1 MTSAQRTNQFGQPIG
16 EDVVDWQPPPPPSAV
31 VLRGTHCVLE
41 PLDADRHAD
50 DLFAAYAAAPD
61 DRDWTYLPLGPFATI
76 EDFRAWAEP
85 AAAGQ
90 DPLLF
95 AVVDTATERAVG
107 TLALMRQDPANGVVE
122 VGYVMFSRALQGT
135 RASTESQYLLMRHA
149 FELGYRRY
157 EWKCDSLNEP
167 SRRAAARLGFTY
179 EGTFRQLVVYKGR
192 TRDTA
197 WFSILDTE
205 WPGLR
210 TAFEAWLDPSNFD
223 DDGRQRRSLRTQP
236 QNP

>member
-1 MTSAQRTNQFGQPIG
+1 MTSASRTNEFGQPVG
-16 EDVVDWQPPPPPSAV
+16 EDVVDWQPPPRPSNA
-31 VLRGTHCVLE
+31 VLRGTHCTLE

-61 DRDWTYLPLGPFATI
+61 GRDWTYLPLGPFATI
-76 EDFRAWAEP
+76 EEFRAWAEP

-90 DPLLF
+90 DPFLF
-95 AVVDTATERAVG
+95 AVVDTGTGRAVG

-135 RASTESQYLLMRHA
+135 RASTEAQYLLMRHA

-157 EWKCDSLNEP
+157 EWKCDSFNDP

-179 EGTFRQLVVYKGR
+179 EGTFRQAVVYKGR

-197 WFSILDTE
+197 WFSILDSE
-205 WPGLR
+205 WPDIR
-210 TAFEAWLDPSNFD
+210 TAFETWLDPANFD
-223 DDGRQRRSLRTQP
+223 ADGRQRAPLRT
-236 QNP
+236 NP

>member
-1 MTSAQRTNQFGQPIG
+1 MTRTNEFGQPIG
-16 EDVVDWQPPPPPSAV
+16 PSLPGWTPPPAPSRV
-31 VLRGTHCVLE
+31 VLRGTHCTLE
-41 PLDADRHAD
+41 PLDVDRHAD

-61 DRDWTYLPLGPFATI
+61 DRDWTYLPLGPFATS
-76 EDFRAWAEP
+76 EEFLAWAEP

-95 AVVDTATERAVG
+95 AVVDNATGRAVG

-135 RASTESQYLLMRHA
+135 RASTEAQFLLMRHA
-149 FELGYRRY
+149 FDLGYRRY

-192 TRDTA
+192 SRDTA
-197 WFSILDTE
+197 WFSITDGE
-205 WPGLR
+205 WPTRR
-210 TAFEAWLDPSNFD
+210 TAFEAWLDPANFD
-223 DDGRQRRSLRTQP
+223 ADGRQRAPLRT
-236 QNP
+236 NP